1 MHGHRDPGVK
11 EGTLPDRLSG
21 VRNVETPLESGL
33 FQSADRKGGPILQGD
48 RTIQE
53 ANAGRRK
60 AGGSH
65 NPPDRAIPTPQ
76 GS

>member
-11 EGTLPDRLSG
+11 DDTHPDRLSDA
-21 VRNVETPLESGL
+21 RNVATPLESGGS
-33 FQSADRKGGPILQGD
+33 QSANRKDGPSLQWD

-53 ANAGRRK
+53 ANAGCRK